1 MTTTLQEVLH
11 HTLISRWAGC
21 ATEEKLYA
29 KGQELVRLMQ
39 STKDFS
45 PLGWGEVRA
54 ALLAKGNAPSSINNK
69 LAVWRCLAQSAV
81 ELGAIQAVPRVK
93 KERQQ
98 ESPERWLDYAEQDT
112 LFGYMKPWAC
122 EVSQVLVGTGLRVG
136 EFFALTWDDVDFERR
151 RLHIYN
157 TKNGRQRF
165 VPFGPAVEAVLHS
178 IQDRGEKAPSTGKAV
193 RTYEQLFLEAR
204 RKSGLKGRITVH
216 TLRHTFASR
225 LVESGVDLYR
235 VATLL
240 GHTTLATTARYAHL
254 SDDSLV
260 ESVLSIER

>member
-29 KGQELVRLMQ
+29 KGQELVRLMK
-39 STKDFS
+39 STKDFT

-54 ALLAKGNAPSSINNK
+54 ALISKGNAPSSINNK

-81 ELGAIQAVPRVK
+81 DLGAIQAVPRVK

-98 ESPERWLDYAEQDT
+98 ENPERWLNYAEQDAMFS
-112 LFGYMKPWAC
+112 LMQPWVR
-122 EVSQVLVGTGLRVG
+122 EVSLALVGTGLRVG
-136 EFFALTWDDVDFERR
+136 EYWNLSWDDVDFERS
-151 RLHIYN
+151 RLHVYN

-165 VPFGPAVEAVLHS
+165 VPFGPGVKALLHS
-178 IQDRGEKAPSTGKAV
+178 MQDRGEPRPATARAL

-204 RKSGLKGRITVH
+204 RKSGLKGRVTVH

-235 VATLL
+235 VGTLL

-254 SDDSLV
+254 SDESLV
-260 ESVLSIER
+260 ESVLQIER